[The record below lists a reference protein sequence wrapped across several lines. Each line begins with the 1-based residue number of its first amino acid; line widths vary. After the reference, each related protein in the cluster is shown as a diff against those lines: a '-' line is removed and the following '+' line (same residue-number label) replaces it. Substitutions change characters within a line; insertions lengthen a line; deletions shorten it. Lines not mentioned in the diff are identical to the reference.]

1 MNTFFLIFIVLPAL
15 EIFLM
20 IEIGSEIGALSTL
33 ALIFLTA
40 VVGVFFARIQGIQT
54 LKSGLVNLYQ
64 NKIPIYD
71 LMSGA
76 SIAFAAMLL
85 IIPGFLTDFFGFV
98 LLIPFTRKLLFKTIL
113 KNKTEIDEQK
123 ESADTIDG
131 EIVKKEK
138 VKMELNADSLKIKK
152 SPEHYCSGL

>member
-40 VVGVFFARIQGIQT
+40 VLGVFFARIQGIQT

-76 SIAFAAMLL
+76 SIAFAAVLL

-98 LLIPFTRKLLFKTIL
+98 LLIPFTRKLLFKIIL
-113 KNKTEIDEQK
+113 KNKTKIDEQK
-123 ESADTIDG
+123 GSVDTIDG

-138 VKMELNADSLKIKK
+138 DEL
-152 SPEHYCSGL
+152 